1 MECCRSDLFVATGKS
16 RNQLRHCI
24 DFTDGLCYD
33 IYHQTSGEQMPT
45 ETEIRDLFNI
55 PVGHFPDKSARW
67 LFKEK
72 ENIHGLVEIV
82 ANELVEYLDFDG
94 LVELNRSFV
103 SDTLREL
110 ESDMVFSVPFRDTS
124 EADNLLIY
132 ILIEHQSTIDP
143 MMGFRLL
150 FYMCQIWDGQ
160 RRELEASDIPK
171 SKWRLRPILPI
182 VFYTGTQ
189 RWQTPLALSALMD
202 LPEILSR
209 FVPKFD
215 TLLFGVKE
223 TESDDLTKT
232 NHPLGWLL
240 TVLQKEDADRASM
253 IETLREVFAQL
264 DTFDTMSA
272 SQRRNAI
279 LYLSHLVLFRRP
291 ADERDELLQLVQ
303 THTTDKEVENIIMT
317 GAEALI
323 EQGKVE
329 GIEQG
334 AKKFAIESILD
345 LLGMQFPLDAV
356 QSLQP
361 ELEQISDLNRLKAL
375 NRAAVGTDSLEAFRR
390 ILQEQQD

>member
-1 MECCRSDLFVATGKS
+1 MS
-16 RNQLRHCI
+16 
-24 DFTDGLCYD
+24 
-33 IYHQTSGEQMPT
+33 T
-45 ETEIRDLFNI
+45 EKEIRDFFTI

-72 ENIHGLVEIV
+72 ENIRGLVEIV

-124 EADNLLIY
+124 ETDDLLIY

-143 MMGFRLL
+143 MMAFRLL

-160 RRELEASDIPK
+160 RRELEASDVPK

-189 RWQTPLALSALMD
+189 RWQTPLSLSALMD
-202 LPEILSR
+202 VPEILSR
-209 FVPKFD
+209 FVPSFD
-215 TLLFGVKE
+215 TLLLGVKE
-223 TESDDLTKT
+223 TDAAELTKT
-232 NHPLGWLL
+232 NHPFGWLL
-240 TVLQKEDADRASM
+240 KVLQNEHADKETM
-253 IETLREVFAQL
+253 IEVLLEVIAKL
-264 DTFDTMSA
+264 DTIHTMTE

-279 LYLSHLVLFRRP
+279 LYILNLVFHRRH
-291 ADERDELLQLVQ
+291 ENEQGEMRELLQ
-303 THTTDKEVENIIMT
+303 THTLDKEVENIMT
-317 GAEALI
+317 GAEAVFAR
-323 EQGKVE
+323 GKAEGKAE

-334 AKKFAIESILD
+334 KTEGIEQGERKFAVESIID

-356 QSLQP
+356 QSLKP
-361 ELEQISDLNRLKAL
+361 ELEQITDLNRLKVL
-375 NRAAVGTDSLEAFRR
+375 NRTAHTTDSLDAFKQT
-390 ILQEQQD
+390 LQEQQNGS